1 MKYRKDLE
9 NSKTVFSISSDLQG
23 GHHLDFS
30 DQQREVQGRHGKS
43 ENGESCIGGA

>member
-1 MKYRKDLE
+1 MKNRKDLE

-30 DQQREVQGRHGKS
+30 GQQREVQGRHGKS
-43 ENGESCIGGA
+43 ENGESCVGGA